1 MNKNSILFKLNLIF
15 ILTFVV
21 SGALFLFV
29 YFILQKQ
36 SDFEFIRKSMLL
48 ARTHNLNTYAK
59 SENISL
65 IENPQ
70 EIDNILKNSKTIIKK
85 EMPTGRQNWALL
97 KFKSHTYL
105 FIQTPNQNLLIKK
118 ERQFGAP
125 SFILILWAVFV
136 ASILFLYI
144 SIIKSIY
151 PIKVL
156 RKKIEEF
163 KKGNLNINF
172 ELRRKDEV
180 GFLAKEFQEAI
191 DNLKKSAELRQWF
204 LRNVAHELKTP
215 IAKGMIASEL
225 LNDENRKQNFLR
237 IFKRLD
243 VLINELLS
251 IEQIAAK
258 NIHDSARCYKFSQI
272 LESAKKLLFLDNE
285 KIKYKPDVNYTLKVD
300 IDFFVIAIKNL
311 LDNGIKFSSNKSI
324 SVYEK
329 DNKIIFSNVGEKSR
343 IDSDKMFEPFSKETS
358 PNNKEGMGLGL
369 YVTKYILD
377 KHKVNVTYSYENG
390 ENIFTLHIK
399 HILCDN

>member
-29 YFILQKQ
+29 YFTLQKQ

-48 ARTHNLNTYAK
+48 ARTHNLNIYAK
-59 SENISL
+59 SENIKL

-70 EIDNILKNSKTIIKK
+70 EIDRILKNSKIIIKK

-97 KFKSHTYL
+97 KFESHTYL
-105 FIQTPNQNLLIKK
+105 FIQTPNQSWLVKK
-118 ERQFGAP
+118 EGQFGAP
-125 SFILILWAVFV
+125 NFILILWAVFI

-151 PIKVL
+151 PIKIL

-172 ELRRKDEV
+172 ELKRKDEV

-258 NIHDSARCYKFSQI
+258 NIQDSARCYKFSQI

-285 KIKYKPDVNYTLKVD
+285 KIKYKPDIDYTLKVD

-311 LDNGIKFSSNKSI
+311 IDNGIKFSSNKSI
-324 SVYEK
+324 SIFEK
-329 DNKIIFSNVGEKSR
+329 DKKIIFSNLGEKSH

-377 KHKVNVTYSYENG
+377 KHKVIITYNYENG

>member
-1 MNKNSILFKLNLIF
+1 
-15 ILTFVV
+15 
-21 SGALFLFV
+21 
-29 YFILQKQ
+29 
-36 SDFEFIRKSMLL
+36 MLL
-48 ARTHNLNTYAK
+48 VRTHNLNTYAK

-65 IENPQ
+65 IENPK
-70 EIDNILKNSKTIIKK
+70 EIEQILKDSKVILKK
-85 EMPTGRQNWALL
+85 EMPAGMQNWALL

-105 FIQTPNQNLLIKK
+105 FMQMPNQTLLIKK
-118 ERQFGAP
+118 EQRFGAP

-144 SIIKSIY
+144 SILKSIY

-172 ELRRKDEV
+172 ELKRKDEV

-258 NIHDSARCYKFSQI
+258 NIEDSAQCYRFSQI
-272 LESAKKLLFLDNE
+272 LESAKKLLFLEDE
-285 KIKYKPDVNYTLKVD
+285 KIKYTPDVNYTLKVD
-300 IDFFVIAIKNL
+300 IDFFAIAIKNL
-311 LDNGIKFSSNKSI
+311 IDNGIKFSSNKSI
-324 SVYEK
+324 SIYEK
-329 DNKIIFSNVGEKSR
+329 DKKIIFSNLGEKPH

-358 PNNKEGMGLGL
+358 PKNKEGMGLGL
-369 YVTKYILD
+369 YVTRYILD
-377 KHKVNVTYSYENG
+377 KHKIKITYNYENG

-399 HILCDN
+399 QILCDN